1 MTHHTRI
8 RKYPHLG
15 LLDLEIHIQYG
26 LGLSKTNS
34 PAHEY
39 KSIFW
44 PLSCT
49 HWPEHKKMEKSQD
62 LWNCLNVLLRYF
74 LVLPTHQVNIP
85 GQN

>member
-34 PAHEY
+34 PTHEY

-44 PLSCT
+44 HLSCT
-49 HWPEHKKMEKSQD
+49 HRPEHKKNGKVSGLMELFK
-62 LWNCLNVLLRYF
+62 CLA
-74 LVLPTHQVNIP
+74 
-85 GQN
+85 